1 MTSQSMGFCSKWYC
15 GSVVDYAFVFMKCDM
30 GEKGEERDVGGEE
43 FERHRSLPKT
53 RQDGRAPARCIF
65 GLKIAPRD
73 PVPSDGKQSRRKRE
87 LGWLGIQRHN
97 GMDVIR

>member
-1 MTSQSMGFCSKWYC
+1 MGFCSKWYC

-30 GEKGEERDVGGEE
+30 REKGEEREVGVGGGKE
-43 FERHRSLPKT
+43 FEWRRSVPKT

-65 GLKIAPRD
+65 ALKIAPRD
-73 PVPSDGKQSRRKRE
+73 PGPSDGKQSRRNRE

-97 GMDVIR
+97 GMVVIR